1 MDIRQFSFDR
11 QKIGETFAKGYAT
24 LRDGVRGILARAPAA
39 ADIPDDFATR
49 PTVPSA
55 AEYAAASNAQILER
69 LYNNPAGLLS
79 EQPFIDTLMNVRNAE
94 YRRQHTRHVLVLAY
108 VLVLLAIIAVFKDSP
123 APPQTQPPV
132 FNAEPAA
139 PQKALENTVGLLKEE
154 FSAKLQAKDL
164 EIKDLKRQLNFLTQG
179 QADLAKQVKA
189 LKGGGAK
196 PAAPANPPPAASK
209 PVKPNPGNP

>member
-11 QKIGETFAKGYAT
+11 EKFGNTLAKGYAT
-24 LRDGVRGILARAPAA
+24 LRGVLARSPAPAA
-39 ADIPDDFATR
+39 PDDFATR

-55 AEYAAASNAQILER
+55 AEYANASNAQILER
-69 LYNNPAGLLS
+69 LYNNPAGLLN

-94 YRRQHTRHVLVLAY
+94 YHSQHKRHLLVLGY
-108 VLVLLAIIAVFKDSP
+108 VLALLGAIAVFRDSP
-123 APPQTQPPV
+123 TPAQTQPPA
-132 FNAEPAA
+132 FNAEQAA
-139 PQKALENTVGLLKEE
+139 PQKALENTIGLLKEE

-164 EIKDLKRQLNFLTQG
+164 EIKDLKRQLNFLVQG

-196 PAAPANPPPAASK
+196 PAAPANPPAAANK
-209 PVKPNPGNP
+209 PKPNPSNP